1 MIYTTKIND
10 DNSLNSTLNDM
21 HNSYTKPNN
30 KNNKNLHKCTHYLF
44 ISQFNSYCRASLEVS
59 DK

>member
-1 MIYTTKIND
+1 MIYTTKISD

-30 KNNKNLHKCTHYLF
+30 KKTF
-44 ISQFNSYCRASLEVS
+44 ITVETT
-59 DK
+59 